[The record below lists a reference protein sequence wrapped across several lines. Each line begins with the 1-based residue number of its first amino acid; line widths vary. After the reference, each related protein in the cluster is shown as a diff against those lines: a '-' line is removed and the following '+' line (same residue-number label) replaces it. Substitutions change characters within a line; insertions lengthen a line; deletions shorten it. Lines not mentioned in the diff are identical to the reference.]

1 MDGVFQHGTT
11 GSQYQRSYFK
21 QDPTHN
27 IPIGN
32 FKNNIGLK
40 QFTCNSHRG
49 YGIFSDY
56 PMMLLFTCACVEG
69 HIRVGRHLE
78 KE

>member
-1 MDGVFQHGTT
+1 MLIIWTCFKSVKSHGVHG
-11 GSQYQRSYFK
+11 
-21 QDPTHN
+21 
-27 IPIGN
+27 
-32 FKNNIGLK
+32 
-40 QFTCNSHRG
+40 SHRG

-56 PMMLLFTCACVEG
+56 FMMLLFTCACVEG